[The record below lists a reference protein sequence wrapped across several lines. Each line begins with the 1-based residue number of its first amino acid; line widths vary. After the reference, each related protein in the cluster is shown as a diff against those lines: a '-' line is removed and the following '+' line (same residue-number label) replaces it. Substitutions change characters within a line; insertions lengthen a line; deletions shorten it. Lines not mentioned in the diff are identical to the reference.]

1 MSQAYT
7 IIVIERENKMKYQD
21 TTITINREEEIR
33 IHSIK
38 GLWVRVGF
46 SIDAEMTAEEPR
58 TYEHPGCPAEVNQWL
73 NLTIADVE
81 YYGDGIDGIE
91 PVKLAEIP
99 RYILSFINETI
110 LERAEDTSS
119 DWIDDAIL

>member
-1 MSQAYT
+1 
-7 IIVIERENKMKYQD
+7 MKYQD

-119 DWIDDAIL
+119 DWIDEAIL

>member
-1 MSQAYT
+1 
-7 IIVIERENKMKYQD
+7 MKYQD

-119 DWIDDAIL
+119 NWIDEAI

>member
-1 MSQAYT
+1 
-7 IIVIERENKMKYQD
+7 MKYQD

-38 GLWVRVGF
+38 GLWARVGF

-81 YYGDGIDGIE
+81 YYGDGIDGID
-91 PVKLAEIP
+91 PVKPAEVP

>member
-1 MSQAYT
+1 
-7 IIVIERENKMKYQD
+7 MKFQD
-21 TTITINREEEIR
+21 TTITINREQEIR
-33 IHSIK
+33 IPTIK
-38 GLWVRVGF
+38 DLWVRVGF

>member
-1 MSQAYT
+1 
-7 IIVIERENKMKYQD
+7 MKFQD
-21 TTITINREEEIR
+21 TTITINREQEIR
-33 IHSIK
+33 IPTIK
-38 GLWVRVGF
+38 DLWVRVGF

-110 LERAEDTSS
+110 LERAEDASS
-119 DWIDDAIL
+119 EWIDEAIL

>member
-1 MSQAYT
+1 
-7 IIVIERENKMKYQD
+7 MKYQD

>member
-1 MSQAYT
+1 
-7 IIVIERENKMKYQD
+7 MKYQD
-21 TTITINREEEIR
+21 TTITITREEEIK

-38 GLWVRVGF
+38 DLWVRVGF

-58 TYEHPGCPAEVNQWL
+58 TYENPGCPAEVNQWL

-81 YYGDGIDGIE
+81 YYGDSLNGDIV
-91 PVKLAEIP
+91 PVKQAEIP

-119 DWIDDAIL
+119 DWIDEAVL

>member
-1 MSQAYT
+1 
-7 IIVIERENKMKYQD
+7 MKFQD

-38 GLWVRVGF
+38 DLWVRVGF

>member
-1 MSQAYT
+1 
-7 IIVIERENKMKYQD
+7 MKFQD

-99 RYILSFINETI
+99 RYILRFIHETI
-110 LERAEDTSS
+110 LELAEDAGGE
-119 DWIDDAIL
+119 WIDEAIL

>member
-1 MSQAYT
+1 
-7 IIVIERENKMKYQD
+7 MKYQD

-38 GLWVRVGF
+38 DLWVRVGF

-119 DWIDDAIL
+119 DWIDEAIL

>member
-1 MSQAYT
+1 
-7 IIVIERENKMKYQD
+7 MKYQD
-21 TTITINREEEIR
+21 TTITITREEEIR
-33 IHSIK
+33 IPTIK
-38 GLWVRVGF
+38 DLWVRVGF

-119 DWIDDAIL
+119 DWIDEAIL

>member
-1 MSQAYT
+1 
-7 IIVIERENKMKYQD
+7 MKFQD
-21 TTITINREEEIR
+21 TTITINREQEIR
-33 IHSIK
+33 IPSIK
-38 GLWVRVGF
+38 DLWVRVGF

-110 LERAEDTSS
+110 LERAEDASS
-119 DWIDDAIL
+119 EWIDEAIL

>member
-1 MSQAYT
+1 
-7 IIVIERENKMKYQD
+7 MKYQD

-110 LERAEDTSS
+110 LERAEDASS
-119 DWIDDAIL
+119 EWIDEAIL

>member
-1 MSQAYT
+1 
-7 IIVIERENKMKYQD
+7 MKFQD

-110 LERAEDTSS
+110 LERAEDASS
-119 DWIDDAIL
+119 EWIDEAIL

>member
-1 MSQAYT
+1 
-7 IIVIERENKMKYQD
+7 
-21 TTITINREEEIR
+21 
-33 IHSIK
+33 
-38 GLWVRVGF
+38 
-46 SIDAEMTAEEPR
+46 MTAEEPR

-81 YYGDGIDGIE
+81 YYGDGIDGID
-91 PVKLAEIP
+91 PVKPAEVP

-119 DWIDDAIL
+119 NWIDEAI

>member
-1 MSQAYT
+1 
-7 IIVIERENKMKYQD
+7 MKYQD
-21 TTITINREEEIR
+21 TTITITREEEIR